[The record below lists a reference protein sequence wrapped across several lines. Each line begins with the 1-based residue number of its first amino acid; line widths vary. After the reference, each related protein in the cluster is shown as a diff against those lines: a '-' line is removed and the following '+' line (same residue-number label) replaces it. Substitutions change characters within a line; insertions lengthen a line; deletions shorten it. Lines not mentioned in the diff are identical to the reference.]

1 MKNTFFKPVASFAF
15 TPRPDVEVVVVL
27 VVVVVVGLYKGKVLH
42 LPQTTTTQGW
52 YNKATL
58 GSLWTLRLKEGK
70 KNNTYYPSIL
80 NKNTLKNKN
89 INKFKVRL
97 YYSNQLNIR
106 DSLNLPNRLGLIQ
119 NQRKYYH
126 ISNIRAFKRIGP
138 HNEEVLSVIIGSLL
152 GDGCCAQ
159 PLYIKNYFTT
169 LNLPL
174 NPNWITGFTDA
185 EGSFIISI
193 TRSENR
199 AIRWRVTPIF
209 SIELHGKDLHLL
221 SKIQS
226 FFGVGNNTTI
236 NKNGPV
242 VYSVKSIVDINSII
256 IPPHYFDNY
265 TLLTPLAYVRLAWLG
280 IDQPTARA
288 GAGGGAWEK
297 QAEFLL
303 LKKIVELVIQKH
315 HLREE
320 CLIKI
325 LEFKASLNKG
335 LSPDLEKVFPDV
347 IPVARP
353 IVQLPVNLDTNW
365 FLGFIDGEWSFFIN
379 IAKGTTKIGYL
390 VQMNFNLTQHIRDAG
405 LLKLK
410 QEWLGCGLIFEIHTD
425 SRVNL
430 IITKLQDLIS
440 IFIPKFNQYPPLHCL
455 HWCTLEHP
463 FASLAFVYKKAREA
477 RVGWSRH
484 NHATRHKFI
493 SQLQQLQRK
502 RGQMLQGIKILNFE
516 DFKLVVNLM
525 EKKEHL
531 NLDGLNKIR
540 QIKSGIIMRSMRIM
554 NTGRIMN
561 KEDKED
567 KEQAKT
573 KPAATSIFS
582 WAQPYSL
589 NKVQKRSFHT
599 NVRAINRK
607 GPHNRDIIEVIIGS
621 ILGKAHAN
629 NRTGEGVRI
638 CYRQSIRHKEY
649 LFWLHNFFY
658 ARGYTSNLQ
667 PRQYTMTLRTK
678 EGTEYYGYEFNTF
691 TFRSFNWIHR
701 MFYNNGRKVIPE
713 NIYEYLT
720 PLALAVWIMD
730 DGGFA
735 NYGLRIATNSFKLT
749 EVELLQDVIKSKYN
763 LETTIQNIYIKDQY
777 SIYIKKK
784 SVNNLRNIVR
794 PYIHFSMLLG

>member
-1 MKNTFFKPVASFAF
+1 MKNTFFKPDASFAF
-15 TPRPDVEVVVVL
+15 YPMALSPM
-27 VVVVVVGLYKGKVLH
+27 GK
-42 LPQTTTTQGW
+42 GW

-58 GSLWTLRLKEGK
+58 RTLGETEGK
-70 KNNTYYPSIL
+70 KNNTYYPTIL
-80 NKNTLKNKN
+80 NKNTLKN

-97 YYSNQLNIR
+97 YYSSQLNIR
-106 DSLNLPNRLGLIQ
+106 DSLNLPNRLGFIK
-119 NQRKYYH
+119 NQRKYSH
-126 ISNIRAFKRIGP
+126 RSNIRAVKRIGP
-138 HNEEVLSVIIGSLL
+138 QNEEVLSVIIGSLL
-152 GDGCCAQ
+152 GDGFCAQ
-159 PLYIKNYFTT
+159 PLYIKNSFTT
-169 LNLPL
+169 LINLPL

-199 AIRWRVTPIF
+199 AIRWILTPIF
-209 SIELHGKDLHLL
+209 SIELHGNDLHLL

-226 FFGVGNNTTI
+226 FFGVGNITT
-236 NKNGPV
+236 KNGQV

-256 IPPHYFDNY
+256 IPHFYKYPLLHLRNEKQM
-265 TLLTPLAYVRLAWLG
+265 LLT
-280 IDQPTARA
+280 Q
-288 GAGGGAWEK
+288 K
-297 QAEFLL
+297 QADFLL
-303 LKKIVELVIQKH
+303 FKKIVELVIQKH

-320 CLIKI
+320 GLIKI

-335 LSPDLEKVFPDV
+335 ISPELEKAFPDV
-347 IPVARP
+347 ILVARP

-365 FLGFIDGEWSFFIN
+365 FLGFIDGVGSFGIN
-379 IAKGTTKIGYL
+379 ITKGTTKIEYL
-390 VQMNFNLTQHIRDAG
+390 VQINFNLTQHIRDAG
-405 LLKLK
+405 LLKLI
-410 QEWLGCGLIFEIHTD
+410 QEWLGCGLIFENHKD

-440 IFIPKFNQYPPLHCL
+440 IFIPKFNQYH
-455 HWCTLEHP
+455 
-463 FASLAFVYKKAREA
+463 V
-477 RVGWSRH
+477 
-484 NHATRHKFI
+484 
-493 SQLQQLQRK
+493 
-502 RGQMLQGIKILNFE
+502 QGIKRLKFE
-516 DFKLVVNLM
+516 YFKLVVNLM

-540 QIKSGIIMRSMRIM
+540 QIKSGM
-554 NTGRIMN
+554 NSCRWEATSKGTGRIIN
-561 KEDKED
+561 KEDKFS
-567 KEQAKT
+567 EQA
-573 KPAATSIFS
+573 KPAATSIS
-582 WAQPYSL
+582 RWAQPYSM

-607 GPHNRDIIEVIIGS
+607 GPHNSDIIEVIIGS
-621 ILGKAHAN
+621 ILGKANAN

-649 LFWLHNFFY
+649 LFFLYKFFY
-658 ARGYTSNLQ
+658 NRGYTSNLQ
-667 PRQYTMTLRTK
+667 PRQYTRTLRSK

-701 MFYNNGRKVIPE
+701 MFYNNGRKVIPG

-735 NYGLRIATNSFKLT
+735 NYGIRVATNSFKLK
-749 EVELLQDVIKSKYN
+749 EVELLQDVLKSKYN

-784 SVNNLRNIVR
+784 SVNNIRNIVG
-794 PYIHFSMLLG
+794 PYIHFSMLHKLG

>member
-15 TPRPDVEVVVVL
+15 TPRPDVEEVVVL

-288 GAGGGAWEK
+288 GAGAGAGASVGTVGDVGTAGGLEAWE
-297 QAEFLL
+297 EGPG
-303 LKKIVELVIQKH
+303 VERTATG
-315 HLREE
+315 LREIE
-320 CLIKI
+320 VDCERERLVLEVI
-325 LEFKASLNKG
+325 L
-335 LSPDLEKVFPDV
+335 LSTE
-347 IPVARP
+347 VAR
-353 IVQLPVNLDTNW
+353 
-365 FLGFIDGEWSFFIN
+365 
-379 IAKGTTKIGYL
+379 
-390 VQMNFNLTQHIRDAG
+390 
-405 LLKLK
+405 
-410 QEWLGCGLIFEIHTD
+410 
-425 SRVNL
+425 
-430 IITKLQDLIS
+430 
-440 IFIPKFNQYPPLHCL
+440 
-455 HWCTLEHP
+455 
-463 FASLAFVYKKAREA
+463 LA
-477 RVGWSRH
+477 
-484 NHATRHKFI
+484 
-493 SQLQQLQRK
+493 
-502 RGQMLQGIKILNFE
+502 
-516 DFKLVVNLM
+516 
-525 EKKEHL
+525 
-531 NLDGLNKIR
+531 
-540 QIKSGIIMRSMRIM
+540 
-554 NTGRIMN
+554 
-561 KEDKED
+561 
-567 KEQAKT
+567 
-573 KPAATSIFS
+573 
-582 WAQPYSL
+582 
-589 NKVQKRSFHT
+589 
-599 NVRAINRK
+599 
-607 GPHNRDIIEVIIGS
+607 
-621 ILGKAHAN
+621 
-629 NRTGEGVRI
+629 
-638 CYRQSIRHKEY
+638 
-649 LFWLHNFFY
+649 
-658 ARGYTSNLQ
+658 
-667 PRQYTMTLRTK
+667 
-678 EGTEYYGYEFNTF
+678 
-691 TFRSFNWIHR
+691 
-701 MFYNNGRKVIPE
+701 
-713 NIYEYLT
+713 
-720 PLALAVWIMD
+720 
-730 DGGFA
+730 
-735 NYGLRIATNSFKLT
+735 
-749 EVELLQDVIKSKYN
+749 
-763 LETTIQNIYIKDQY
+763 
-777 SIYIKKK
+777 
-784 SVNNLRNIVR
+784 
-794 PYIHFSMLLG
+794 